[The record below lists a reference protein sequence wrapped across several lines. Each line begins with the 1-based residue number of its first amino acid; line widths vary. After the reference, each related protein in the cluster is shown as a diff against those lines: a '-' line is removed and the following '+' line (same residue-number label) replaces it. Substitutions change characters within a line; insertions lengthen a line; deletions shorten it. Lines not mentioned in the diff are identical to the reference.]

1 MKKSKSLGKG
11 LFLSVILLF
20 ASFTALFILYQYSR
34 DIAGVYG
41 KHLKSVIL
49 YGSYARGDF
58 NDDSDIDIMILLDIS
73 DAEIKNYRHELSAI
87 TYDYNVEYEIDIKP
101 IAKNEAH
108 FVRWVSAYPF
118 YANVNQEG
126 VKLYGAES

>member
-1 MKKSKSLGKG
+1 M
-11 LFLSVILLF
+11 
-20 ASFTALFILYQYSR
+20 
-34 DIAGVYG
+34 
-41 KHLKSVIL
+41 KSVIL